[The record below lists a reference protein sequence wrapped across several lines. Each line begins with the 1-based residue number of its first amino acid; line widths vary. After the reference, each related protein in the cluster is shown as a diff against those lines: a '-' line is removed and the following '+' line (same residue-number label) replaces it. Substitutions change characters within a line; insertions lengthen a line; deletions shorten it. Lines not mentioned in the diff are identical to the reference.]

1 MKLVR
6 IFLLLVAGF
15 VCFSAQAD
23 IYDVFSGE
31 NFSTRNE
38 LIEDSV
44 AVAGCESNEECGE
57 YYELDKD
64 SVAVAGREVIDLETA
79 RKMAVEHNRAL
90 KVKKIEGRS
99 TSLQRERSFINFLPS
114 FDAEVGYQR
123 KNKQYQ
129 LFENDMFLPVVPWQT
144 IDPETGGFD
153 FSALQNPQLAQST
166 LALNP
171 QTGEPLLDGEGNPL
185 FLNYALLPAEKG
197 KIGQKNNYKLGFTIS
212 QPIYMG
218 GKIRSGY
225 KIARKAEFISE
236 ADYEMSLSDVLY
248 RTDELYWQV
257 VSLEEKVKLAD
268 NYLDMLSRLV
278 FDLENLY
285 SEGIITHNQVLL
297 AKVKYN
303 EIDLLRV
310 KAMNGL
316 RLSRMAFNQHVG
328 RPLLDRVPLDET
340 FNLKMLSF
348 DEDSLSYVALRQR
361 SEIHMLN
368 SAVEIA
374 EEMVKVSR
382 ADMLPSIGLMAS
394 YNITNPNPYNGFKDE
409 FGGDYAVGIGVNI
422 PIFHFGDKRKE
433 VAQAKLKRDKL
444 KLQRDEALEMI
455 ELQVNQSLCDLSEA
469 RVRREMTNLSLEQA
483 EENLKITQDL
493 FKEGRATTRDVLE
506 SQAYW
511 QEAYESRIDAR
522 NNEMMAYTKLL
533 KNIGELL

>member
-1 MKLVR
+1 MKLLR
-6 IFLLLVAGF
+6 ESLLLVVAF
-15 VCFSAQAD
+15 VCISAQAE
-23 IYDVFSGE
+23 IYAVSSDANSNV
-31 NFSTRNE
+31 RHE
-38 LIEDSV
+38 LSEGPDETEDSV
-44 AVAGCESNEECGE
+44 DVS
-57 YYELDKD
+57 
-64 SVAVAGREVIDLETA
+64 GREVIGLETA
-79 RKMAVEHNRAL
+79 RKMAVEHSRAL

-99 TSLQRERSFINFLPS
+99 AYLQRERSFINFLPR
-114 FDAEVGYQR
+114 FDAEAGYQR

-129 LFENDMFLPVVPWQT
+129 LFETDMFLPVVPWQT
-144 IDPETGGFD
+144 IDPVTGSFD

-171 QTGEPLLDGEGNPL
+171 QTGEPLLDGDGNPL

-197 KIGQKNNYKLGFTIS
+197 KIGQKNNYKFGVTLR

-225 KIARKAEFISE
+225 EIARKAEFISE
-236 ADYEMSLSDVLY
+236 ADYEKSLSEVLY

-268 NYLDMLSRLV
+268 KYLEMLSRLV

-328 RPLLDRVPLDET
+328 RPLLDRVPLDEN

-368 SAVEIA
+368 SVVEIA

-455 ELQVNQSLCDLSEA
+455 ELQVNQSLYNLTEA
-469 RVRREMTNLSLEQA
+469 RARKKMSDLSLEQA
-483 EENLKITQDL
+483 EENLRITRNL

-511 QEAYESRIDAR
+511 QEAYESQIDAR
-522 NNEMMAYTKLL
+522 NNEMMAYTMLL